1 MPPPTCMRPM
11 CSLTRARCVALIV
24 AFICICICICACV
37 RMYMCVALTVVRRL
51 HTVTLCAVQVLS
63 PRQAEAAGVRRR
75 DLLWRD
81 FSRLCWRVA
90 SPLRRGEPATQ
101 VLPLDELPGAETP
114 RLAATPPAA
123 APTSSA
129 PAAAPVAATVAA
141 ATATTTAAAPTTPVT
156 SPSRSAAD
164 ADSTASWTWMPPMH
178 PLPEGT
184 GYSWTWMPPMHPPEP
199 DDASAPQAA
208 PQRPLEALYPVP
220 CTLRQRPL
228 EAPLWSTILGVS
240 QAAAFVP

>member
-11 CSLTRARCVALIV
+11 CSLTRALCVALIV

-90 SPLRRGEPATQ
+90 SPLQRGEPATQ

-114 RLAATPPAA
+114 RLAATPPAV

-164 ADSTASWTWMPPMH
+164 ADSTASWTWMPPMR
-178 PLPEGT
+178 
-184 GYSWTWMPPMHPPEP
+184 PPEP